1 MRLSSTVRSTG
12 NTMDRY
18 DSSERACLL
27 ITAIDALGTK
37 KRHSLLRLF
46 ESAGDIFEKYKEK
59 QDEIIGLCGRE
70 YYDKL
75 DDCIKRRVDEAL
87 LSICEKKDIVPVT
100 LFSDNYPV
108 LLSNIFDPPL
118 VLFCKGDISLLE
130 KELAIG
136 VVGSRRCSRYGL
148 EVAEKFGEEL
158 SDSGVTVVSG
168 LARGIDGSAHRGA
181 LKAGARTIAVLGCG
195 VDVVYPPEHKSLY
208 EEIVEKGLVISEYL
222 PSSPPLAYRFPE
234 RNRIISGISNGLL
247 VVEAGD
253 RSGALITLDD
263 AIEQGKEIFIIP
275 SNINSRT
282 AKGSNERLRAM
293 PSALTIE
300 VADVLDRFGKRA
312 KEKKEADC
320 IQLDFTEEKIIA
332 LLETD
337 ERHFDELLDE
347 TGLSPSELSSLLS
360 RMEVLGLVKDLGGNY
375 YGL

>member
-1 MRLSSTVRSTG
+1 
-12 NTMDRY
+12 
-18 DSSERACLL
+18 
-27 ITAIDALGTK
+27 
-37 KRHSLLRLF
+37 
-46 ESAGDIFEKYKEK
+46 
-59 QDEIIGLCGRE
+59 
-70 YYDKL
+70 
-75 DDCIKRRVDEAL
+75 
-87 LSICEKKDIVPVT
+87 
-100 LFSDNYPV
+100 
-108 LLSNIFDPPL
+108 
-118 VLFCKGDISLLE
+118 
-130 KELAIG
+130 
-136 VVGSRRCSRYGL
+136 
-148 EVAEKFGEEL
+148 
-158 SDSGVTVVSG
+158 
-168 LARGIDGSAHRGA
+168 
-181 LKAGARTIAVLGCG
+181 
-195 VDVVYPPEHKSLY
+195 
-208 EEIVEKGLVISEYL
+208 VISEYL